1 MESKAAEIGKGA
13 AGGVERRLCAA
24 GGETGKDVAA
34 GGVGAKDSSGGAKDA
49 DVGGAAERTF
59 ACGGEKSVLM
69 VVGSLRA
76 RSLNRQLAEC
86 AAAVL
91 SGCVR
96 VSFLEYADLP
106 YMSQDV
112 EVPVL
117 EPVQRVRDA
126 VEAADGLWIV
136 TPEYNHG
143 LPGVLKNLLD
153 WLSRPAYAD
162 GTSVMHDKPVT
173 YSGAAGSSQARY
185 AFASLWTTLDFMGAD
200 VVDVMPT
207 GVLLDRRA
215 YSTDRLILA
224 ERDRESLELQANLL
238 LMHMGVPRPL
248 ICRSIT

>member
-1 MESKAAEIGKGA
+1 MESKAVEMGKGG
-13 AGGVERRLCAA
+13 AGGGAEVRGAAVDAETRGAAACAA
-24 GGETGKDVAA
+24 
-34 GGVGAKDSSGGAKDA
+34 
-49 DVGGAAERTF
+49 
-59 ACGGEKSVLM
+59 EKSVLM

-76 RSLNRQLAEC
+76 RSLNRQLAER

-91 SGCVR
+91 RGCVR

-106 YMSQDV
+106 HMNQDV
-112 EVPVL
+112 EVPVP

-153 WLSRPAYAD
+153 WLSRPVYAD
-162 GTSVMHDKPVT
+162 GTSVMRGKPVT

-200 VVDVMPT
+200 VIDVMPT

-215 YSTDRLILA
+215 YSTDRLVLA

-248 ICRSIT
+248 VCRSVT

>member
-1 MESKAAEIGKGA
+1 MTDKAAE
-13 AGGVERRLCAA
+13 
-24 GGETGKDVAA
+24 
-34 GGVGAKDSSGGAKDA
+34 AKDA
-49 DVGGAAERTF
+49 ARVKGTSVAARVELGRGLAGAATKAAARGAEGQVP
-59 ACGGEKSVLM
+59 ACGAEKSVLM
-69 VVGSLRA
+69 IVGSLRA

-86 AAAVL
+86 AAASL
-91 SGCVR
+91 RGCVR
-96 VSFLEYADLP
+96 VSFLDYADLP
-106 YMSQDV
+106 HMNQDV
-112 EVPVL
+112 EIPVL
-117 EPVQRVRDA
+117 KPVQRVRDA
-126 VEAADGLWIV
+126 VAAADGLWIV

-162 GTSVMHDKPVT
+162 GTSVMRGKPVT

-215 YSTDRLILA
+215 YPTDRLVLA

-238 LMHMGVPRPL
+238 LMCMGVTRPL
-248 ICRSIT
+248 TCRSIA